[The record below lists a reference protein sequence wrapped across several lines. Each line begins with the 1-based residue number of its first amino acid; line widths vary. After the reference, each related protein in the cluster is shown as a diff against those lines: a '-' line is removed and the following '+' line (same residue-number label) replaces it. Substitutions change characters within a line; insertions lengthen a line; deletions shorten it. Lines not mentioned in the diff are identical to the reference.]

1 MVKNTTFSLALA
13 FCSFVFLINT
23 SAQAFSIYV
32 YEDKAELVKAREN
45 INKAIKALNDN
56 KENDAVAKNHI
67 DDAIQLTKKLPKNL
81 SDKALVHLEKAL
93 GIVNS
98 NGKDKTAIGHLKKA
112 LGELTN

>member
-1 MVKNTTFSLALA
+1 MRKNIAFSLALA

-32 YEDKAELVKAREN
+32 YDDKAELVKAREH

-81 SDKALVHLEKAL
+81 SDKALVHLEKAR
-93 GIVNS
+93 GIVNA
-98 NGKDKTAIGHLKKA
+98 NGKDKTAIEHLNKA
-112 LGELTN
+112 LGELKN